1 MRIFNELDWRSYIIR
16 WRKVT
21 QWDIADFFR
30 VWYLHSFSREKGELF
45 IPQRFCKNEG
55 YMNVFLFFSPPHPIL
70 MRQRI
75 FCLNPSPS
83 PNEWSNYR
91 LLLFGH
97 QSTWH
102 KRWPRLRIIFF
113 DFHAGAT
120 IRRASTRY
128 DLHFILKKERKKE
141 ASERLLF
148 NGRFP

>member
-1 MRIFNELDWRSYIIR
+1 MAKLYHSLKKSD
-16 WRKVT
+16 
-21 QWDIADFFR
+21 WDIADFFR
-30 VWYLHSFSREKGELF
+30 VWYLYSFSREKGELF

-55 YMNVFLFFSPPHPIL
+55 YMNAFLFFSPPHPIL

-75 FCLNPSPS
+75 FCLNPCPS

-97 QSTWH
+97 RSTWH

-113 DFHAGAT
+113 YFHAGAT

-128 DLHFILKKERKKE
+128 DLHFILKKERSLWK
-141 ASERLLF
+141 APFQRQISIRLC
-148 NGRFP
+148 

>member
-1 MRIFNELDWRSYIIR
+1 MFNELDWRSYIIR

-21 QWDIADFFR
+21 GISLTFLEFDIFTLSAGKKEN
-30 VWYLHSFSREKGELF
+30 YLYLTA
-45 IPQRFCKNEG
+45 FCKNEG
-55 YMNVFLFFSPPHPIL
+55 YMNVFLFFSPLHPIL

-75 FCLNPSPS
+75 FCLNPCPS

-113 DFHAGAT
+113 YFHAGAT

-128 DLHFILKKERKKE
+128 DLHFILKKERSLWK
-141 ASERLLF
+141 APFQRQIPIRLC
-148 NGRFP
+148 